1 MAGAG
6 LLPAWAAV
14 SLVSLMDIHPS
25 LAAPVYNPHLSQNTP
40 NLGHRSPGRRSH
52 RSHGDPEGG
61 RVCQT
66 TLGLFGMSSCDQ
78 QPERDHDAHPCL
90 SLPIP
95 DPMPSRERSALAQIG
110 AQGEPAPRG
119 GARLPNLTA
128 RHSPAWHR
136 LPPPVLDTALGTRW
150 EGDFRAGLRSQNP
163 FFPLSIHPD
172 LFSSTETPSVT
183 AVLCRA
189 VPCHAGWVPRLGGWL
204 EASPKIDEFEQSL
217 CALTPTLCRVGA
229 RLTRSPGFPR
239 SRRILRVSKDPRETG
254 FIPQPYP
261 ESESR

>member
-25 LAAPVYNPHLSQNTP
+25 LAAPVYNPHLYQNTP
-40 NLGHRSPGRRSH
+40 NLGRRSPGRRCH

-90 SLPIP
+90 SLPIL
-95 DPMPSRERSALAQIG
+95 DPMSSRERSALAQIG
-110 AQGEPAPRG
+110 AQGEPAPWG

-128 RHSPAWHR
+128 RHSPAWHV
-136 LPPPVLDTALGTRW
+136 PVLDTALGTRW
-150 EGDFRAGLRSQNP
+150 EGDVRAGLRSQNP

-172 LFSSTETPSVT
+172 LFSSTETPWVT
-183 AVLCRA
+183 TVLCRA
-189 VPCHAGWVPRLGGWL
+189 VPC
-204 EASPKIDEFEQSL
+204 
-217 CALTPTLCRVGA
+217 RVGA
-229 RLTRSPGFPR
+229 RAGWLA
-239 SRRILRVSKDPRETG
+239 
-254 FIPQPYP
+254 
-261 ESESR
+261 

>member
-136 LPPPVLDTALGTRW
+136 LPPP
-150 EGDFRAGLRSQNP
+150 RAGYGPGDKVGRRFQSWFKKPESL
-163 FFPLSIHPD
+163 FPLEHPSGSLLQHRNSLGD
-172 LFSSTETPSVT
+172 RR
-183 AVLCRA
+183 AVPCRA
-189 VPCHAGWVPRLGGWL
+189 VPC
-204 EASPKIDEFEQSL
+204 
-217 CALTPTLCRVGA
+217 RVGA
-229 RLTRSPGFPR
+229 PAGWLA
-239 SRRILRVSKDPRETG
+239 
-254 FIPQPYP
+254 
-261 ESESR
+261 